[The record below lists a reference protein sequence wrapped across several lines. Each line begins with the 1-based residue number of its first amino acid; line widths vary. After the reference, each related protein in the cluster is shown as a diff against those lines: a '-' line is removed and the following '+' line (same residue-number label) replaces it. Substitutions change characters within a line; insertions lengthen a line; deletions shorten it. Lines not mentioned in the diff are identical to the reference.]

1 MRNRWLALVLA
12 ITALLNALAEEAK
25 VGDYTWTYA
34 EEGGVWKITSV
45 SPASGDLVV
54 PCTLGGKYIS
64 TIAANAFYRCW
75 GIDSVTVSVGI
86 TNIEE
91 GAFNEC
97 KFMKRV
103 SLPKGLKPSR
113 FDVRKCRARRF

>member
-12 ITALLNALAEEAK
+12 ITALPNALAEEAK

-34 EEGGVWKITSV
+34 EEGCVWKIKSV

-64 TIAANAFYRCW
+64 TIN
-75 GIDSVTVSVGI
+75 
-86 TNIEE
+86 
-91 GAFNEC
+91 
-97 KFMKRV
+97 
-103 SLPKGLKPSR
+103 LHGLLR
-113 FDVRKCRARRF
+113 T